1 MREGAWRAACFLLP
15 PLFFLVV
22 FNFIPFADFLGG
34 KKKNKIADNALRKAT
49 CVWDLPAELSAVQ
62 DLCPLPRGR
71 AFLTLL
77 AFRLYVSNWGE
88 KKETNLNLMSLV
100 RL

>member
-1 MREGAWRAACFLLP
+1 MESCLLSSSTSFFFWLFLILS
-15 PLFFLVV
+15 LLQIFLEE
-22 FNFIPFADFLGG
+22 
-34 KKKNKIADNALRKAT
+34 KKKKKIADNALRKAT